1 MKTSILSPIKASAV
15 AIALL
20 GSTAVVVTVAMPDVA
35 IAKEGK
41 GNGGGNGGGQGG
53 GKGGGNGNSGNN
65 GGADKGDRDSA
76 SNNKKGSDGNRKV
89 GKSGGSI
96 FGGSKS
102 KSSRST
108 SENRGR
114 FSLKDLFN
122 GGGKAKGAANSRT
135 RTTTSSGK
143 QLSKTNKQTTE
154 NLIVDEPVRPAV
166 RPTGNRVAALLGAH
180 PSELGALN
188 AANASATA
196 LANASPNSRV
206 GRIATY
212 RDTVLAG
219 DLLREDLAEQ
229 LEELTGL
236 EPPER
241 TVAEIE
247 EDLEVAL
254 DDVQT
259 NQELVDELE
268 QALED
273 AGGTDPVIEEQL
285 DQAQMD
291 LEGSIEEA
299 RDLNEERQAALEYEE
314 ATEEVRELVE
324 LVEEQELAERE
335 ALEAAAN
342 KPVTDA
348 VEEEVKSLLGL

>member
-1 MKTSILSPIKASAV
+1 M
-15 AIALL
+15 
-20 GSTAVVVTVAMPDVA
+20 
-35 IAKEGK
+35 
-41 GNGGGNGGGQGG
+41 
-53 GKGGGNGNSGNN
+53 
-65 GGADKGDRDSA
+65 
-76 SNNKKGSDGNRKV
+76 
-89 GKSGGSI
+89 
-96 FGGSKS
+96 
-102 KSSRST
+102 
-108 SENRGR
+108 
-114 FSLKDLFN
+114 
-122 GGGKAKGAANSRT
+122 
-135 RTTTSSGK
+135 
-143 QLSKTNKQTTE
+143 
-154 NLIVDEPVRPAV
+154 
-166 RPTGNRVAALLGAH
+166 
-180 PSELGALN
+180 
-188 AANASATA
+188 
-196 LANASPNSRV
+196 
-206 GRIATY
+206 
-212 RDTVLAG
+212 
-219 DLLREDLAEQ
+219 REDLAEQ

-273 AGGTDPVIEEQL
+273 ADGEDPVIEEQL
-285 DQAQMD
+285 EQARMD

-299 RDLNEERQAALEYEE
+299 QDLNEERQAALEYEE

>member
-20 GSTAVVVTVAMPDVA
+20 GSTAVIVAVAMPDVA

-41 GNGGGNGGGQGG
+41 GNGGGNGGGNS
-53 GKGGGNGNSGNN
+53 GGNGNSGNN

-76 SNNKKGSDGNRKV
+76 GNNNSKKGSDGNRKV
-89 GKSGGSI
+89 GNSGKSI
-96 FGGSKS
+96 FGDSKS

-122 GGGKAKGAANSRT
+122 GSGKSKGVAKSKT
-135 RTTTSSGK
+135 RTTTSGGK
-143 QLSKTNKQTTE
+143 QLSKTYKQTTE
-154 NLIVDEPVRPAV
+154 NLIVEESVRPAV

-259 NQELVDELE
+259 NQELVEELE

-273 AGGTDPVIEEQL
+273 ADGEDPVIEEQL
-285 DQAQMD
+285 EQARMD

-299 RDLNEERQAALEYEE
+299 QDLNEERQAALEYEE
-314 ATEEVRELVE
+314 ATEEVRALVE

>member
-20 GSTAVVVTVAMPDVA
+20 GSTAVIVAVAMPDVA

-41 GNGGGNGGGQGG
+41 GNGGGNGGGNS
-53 GKGGGNGNSGNN
+53 GGNGNSGNN
-65 GGADKGDRDSA
+65 VGADKGDRDSA
-76 SNNKKGSDGNRKV
+76 GNKNNKKGSDGNRKV
-89 GKSGGSI
+89 GNSGKSI
-96 FGGSKS
+96 FGDSKS

-122 GGGKAKGAANSRT
+122 GSGKSKGAANSRT
-135 RTTTSSGK
+135 HTTSSGK
-143 QLSKTNKQTTE
+143 QTSKTYKQTTE
-154 NLIVDEPVRPAV
+154 NLIVEESVRPTV

-254 DDVQT
+254 DDIQT
-259 NQELVDELE
+259 NQELVNELE

-285 DQAQMD
+285 EQARMD

-299 RDLNEERQAALEYEE
+299 QDLNDERQAALEYEE
-314 ATEEVRELVE
+314 ATEEVRELAE